1 MNFEVLILGT
11 DANAYYMARCCYEA
25 YKKKAYLIGRDRLAF
40 TKFSNILHVT
50 YEEKIW
56 EKDAFFEI
64 LENFAKEHKESKIVL
79 ISTNETYTEFITGN
93 KE

>member
-1 MNFEVLILGT
+1 
-11 DANAYYMARCCYEA
+11 MARCCYEA

-56 EKDAFFEI
+56 EKDTFFEI
-64 LENFAKEHKESKIVL
+64 LENFAKEHQESQKKGIL
-79 ISTNETYTEFITGN
+79 LFPLDSHTRQNQKDKNHPQE
-93 KE
+93 